1 MRRKLRR
8 IKRQIERAG
17 GIVHVPKDLPDDVV
31 ESFFNQVLQCPDC
44 AAAIAAAQARDGGR
58 KDH

>member
-1 MRRKLRR
+1 MKRKLIRM
-8 IKRQIERAG
+8 KKQMERAG
-17 GIVHVPKDLPDDVV
+17 GIVHVTRELPDDII
-31 ESFFNQVLQCPDC
+31 ESFFNEVLKCPDC